1 MTASW
6 TIPAPTTVL
15 RDWLRDAAL
24 ACGEAVYAGGLPESV
39 DLPAIAVHRISGAVD
54 EPLDL
59 GVYQFDCWATT
70 GPTAEQLA
78 YEIVSLL
85 VSTAPTDI
93 TGLRFAGATVESVV
107 AAPDPAVP
115 DQYRYAVTAQVV
127 TVPTT

>member
-1 MTASW
+1 MTTAW
-6 TIPAPTTVL
+6 TIPAGTSLL

-24 ACGEAVYAGGLPESV
+24 ACGARVYAGGLPDTV
-39 DLPAIAVHRISGAVD
+39 TLPALAIHRVGGGID

-59 GVYQFDCWATT
+59 GVYQFDAWAAT
-70 GPTAEQLA
+70 GPAAESLA
-78 YEIVSLL
+78 YELVSLL
-85 VSTAPTDI
+85 ISTAPTDI
-93 TGLRFAGATVESVV
+93 DGTRFAGATVESVV